1 MDEFDSVYTM
11 DTSTLFND
19 HYSFDGYIRTKMSYD
34 NNSRLWRMESLTH
47 LGSYATTE
55 VIPFD
60 YPLGSR
66 PWNVMAK
73 NFNGILNL
81 NLNSCDDFNSFS
93 CMDGACITIEER
105 YIPICIMSSQ
115 YTISSEIKQIILG
128 LFCISVSCTQVL
140 KSRLLFQM

>member
-11 DTSTLFND
+11 DTSTLLKD
-19 HYSFDGYIRTKMSYD
+19 HYSFDGYIQTKILYD
-34 NNSRLWRMESLTH
+34 NATNMWKMESLTH
-47 LGSYATTE
+47 PGSYATTE

-66 PWNVMAK
+66 SWNVKTMK
-73 NFNGILNL
+73 FNGMLVL

-105 YIPICIMSSQ
+105 YS
-115 YTISSEIKQIILG
+115 
-128 LFCISVSCTQVL
+128 
-140 KSRLLFQM
+140 